1 MKMFDSSD
9 WHSRMENRSFVSL
22 VLGIMTLISAA
33 AYLLYRYV
41 SERAYRE
48 KWKDY
53 DDCGIMEPRKN
64 VKNSRCFPDGERR
77 LFGFMKMT
85 GFTGSG

>member
-1 MKMFDSSD
+1 MFDSSD
-9 WHSRMENRSFVSL
+9 WHSRMENRSFVTL

-53 DDCGIMEPRKN
+53 DDCGIM
-64 VKNSRCFPDGERR
+64 
-77 LFGFMKMT
+77 
-85 GFTGSG
+85 

>member
-9 WHSRMENRSFVSL
+9 WHSRMENRSFVTL

-48 KWKDY
+48 IWKDY
-53 DDCGIMEPRKN
+53 DDCGIM
-64 VKNSRCFPDGERR
+64 
-77 LFGFMKMT
+77 
-85 GFTGSG
+85 